1 MPFFIWAMASWG
13 EICAIPDLEIP
24 KLKKRNKVKKMKKSR
39 IILVYF
45 KKQEPVVTGS
55 CCSV

>member
-1 MPFFIWAMASWG
+1 MASWG